1 MSDKKKFPRTGFGR
15 LAGDMVRR
23 YYTHDVARD
32 SAALTYYLLFA
43 IFPLLI
49 FISTLLGLLELDG
62 AYIAS
67 VLEPLLPADVLN
79 VLQSYLD
86 YVSANQSRQLLWF
99 SLVFSIWFPMRAAGC
114 LMHSVR
120 KAFGCGAPES
130 MWRSQLRILLFTV
143 CLILSIAITLVLVVV
158 GRTVLEFA
166 GRIITV
172 SEAFI
177 TAWSY
182 LRFVALALV
191 MTVLLVLLYMLSQGR
206 RRPLRE
212 VLPGVGSTLAAW
224 LVLLFVSV
232 VVEYGTPRA
241 LAFRDVCTILM
252 AGIAIPLAFQCLMQL
267 RLMEHGGGLVMIP
280 LVAAFSSDSAA
291 LFAGMALGRH
301 KLAPAVSP
309 KKTVEGSIGGLAGGM
324 LGIVIFRIVFFLVTE
339 VQLNIAWCVLLGL
352 VGAVLGQLGDLS
364 FSAIKRECGVKDYG
378 RLLPGHGG
386 VLDRFDSVIFAS
398 PVVWLLIKSI
408 TLY

>member
-1 MSDKKKFPRTGFGR
+1 MVQCTYEVSFSMSDKKKFPRTGFGR

-62 AYIAS
+62 AYITS

-99 SLVFSIWFPMRAAGC
+99 SLVFSTWFPMRAAGC

-224 LVLLFVSV
+224 LVLS
-232 VVEYGTPRA
+232 
-241 LAFRDVCTILM
+241 M
-252 AGIAIPLAFQCLMQL
+252 
-267 RLMEHGGGLVMIP
+267 
-280 LVAAFSSDSAA
+280 AFSYYVEHVGQYSVLYGSIATVIVVLLWLYMSGQILVLGAEFSAA
-291 LFAGMALGRH
+291 LIDRETTAAPLGEE
-301 KLAPAVSP
+301 
-309 KKTVEGSIGGLAGGM
+309 EG
-324 LGIVIFRIVFFLVTE
+324 
-339 VQLNIAWCVLLGL
+339 
-352 VGAVLGQLGDLS
+352 
-364 FSAIKRECGVKDYG
+364 K
-378 RLLPGHGG
+378 
-386 VLDRFDSVIFAS
+386 
-398 PVVWLLIKSI
+398 
-408 TLY
+408 